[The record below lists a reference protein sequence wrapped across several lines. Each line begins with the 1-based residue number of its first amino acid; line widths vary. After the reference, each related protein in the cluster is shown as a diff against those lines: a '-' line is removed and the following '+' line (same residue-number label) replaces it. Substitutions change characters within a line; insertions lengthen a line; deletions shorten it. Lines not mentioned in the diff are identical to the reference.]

1 MSKLQNPFKTLTEQN
16 LSRKTL
22 PWLWSGISLGVG
34 GPADPWNILKRDSW
48 FTQCTILANRPR
60 SDIQYTCRAQA
71 LRLAKNAKFLGFFY
85 HTPRSVTGTCT
96 DITEVFIL
104 GEREGEYQN
113 YSCRLNED
121 HANVCEEVGSERI
134 RSLTH
139 ISSQEEN
146 TPQTILHGWVTNL
159 RLTLSPIWWG
169 VGGVHTPSAL
179 HQIGLRA
186 RINIHALYHFYL
198 GTIIPHVTWFF
209 SWKKQL
215 WISLRCWYMHIIRHS
230 PFLPLLFSEN
240 WHELIIWKLVGYIEL
255 LCWEECQDLHL
266 GKQLCKTLSI
276 LQLFLQL
283 ANVGHFKSSSIT
295 VTR

>member
-209 SWKKQL
+209 SWREAVVNL
-215 WISLRCWYMHIIRHS
+215 
-230 PFLPLLFSEN
+230 SEV
-240 WHELIIWKLVGYIEL
+240 LIHAYHQTLTFFTFTLQWKLTWINHLEASGIYRASL
-255 LCWEECQDLHL
+255 LR
-266 GKQLCKTLSI
+266 GMSRSTSRKTAL
-276 LQLFLQL
+276 
-283 ANVGHFKSSSIT
+283 
-295 VTR
+295 